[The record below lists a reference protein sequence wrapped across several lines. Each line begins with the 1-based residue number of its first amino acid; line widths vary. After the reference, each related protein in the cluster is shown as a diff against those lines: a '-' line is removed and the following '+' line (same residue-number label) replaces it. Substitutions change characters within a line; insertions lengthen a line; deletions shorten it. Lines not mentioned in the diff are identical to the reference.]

1 MHLAIACACV
11 MTTIVTGQIKSEQ
24 TLSKPVPRVD
34 PEKRELWHVRDAEHA
49 ISIAMQALGEDFVLP
64 QEAAVNAR
72 VVKEQRNVLPW
83 IAQHFESS
91 LWRVDIESDGMAL
104 RTIDVSTKSNGL
116 KLAVNAKAKAKLDL
130 VKRRVSCYVDPRDAT
145 LLLIHIVRLDRNP
158 RVLWHRPDNKTATME
173 VVDDGGERA
182 TIAEKPHEMGTL
194 NDALSLLSTA
204 SHLVIDA
211 SEIDAYP
218 LSWARGEASLQP
230 VWSIHAYDLP
240 NASAD
245 GPVYPDVPQQRRFIV
260 NCSSKRIVDQLTV
273 PRAIAAPVNPPA
285 QPAPTTGTPAP
296 GGK

>member
-1 MHLAIACACV
+1 MRLAIACACV
-11 MTTIVTGQIKSEQ
+11 MTTIVTGQIRSEQ
-24 TLSKPVPRVD
+24 TLPKPVPRVD
-34 PEKRELWHVRDAEHA
+34 PEKRELWQVRDAEHA

-64 QEAAVNAR
+64 QQAAVNAR

-104 RTIDVSTKSNGL
+104 RTIDVSTKTKGL
-116 KLAVNAKAKAKLDL
+116 KLAVNAKASAKLDL

-145 LLLIHIVRLDRNP
+145 LLLVHIVRSDREP
-158 RVLWHRPDNKTATME
+158 RVLWQRPDNETATTQ
-173 VVDDGGERA
+173 VINHGGERA
-182 TIAEKPHEMGTL
+182 TVAESPHEMGTL
-194 NDALSLLSTA
+194 HDALSLLNTS
-204 SHLVIDA
+204 SYPVIDA
-211 SEIDAYP
+211 LEIDAYP
-218 LSWARGEASLQP
+218 LSWARGDGSPQP

-240 NASAD
+240 NASAE
-245 GPVYPDVPQQRRFIV
+245 GPVYPDVPQHRRFIV

-285 QPAPTTGTPAP
+285 QPTPTTGTPAP